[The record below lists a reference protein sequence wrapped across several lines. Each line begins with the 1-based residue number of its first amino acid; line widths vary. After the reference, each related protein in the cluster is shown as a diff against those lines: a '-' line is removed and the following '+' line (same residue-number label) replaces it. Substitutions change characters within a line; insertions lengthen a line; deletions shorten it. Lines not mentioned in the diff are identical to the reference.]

1 MINSK
6 IFRHD
11 IFPIEEVLMFTRNGT
26 MERRRHDSV
35 GSSTS
40 TSGDERSGLSLASLK
55 RASLRRHKILQFF
68 DNCKQSER
76 LLRESNVL
84 QIEDGQ
90 TWDWE
95 IIIAILSV
103 CVHFNYIFQ
112 FY

>member
-1 MINSK
+1 
-6 IFRHD
+6 
-11 IFPIEEVLMFTRNGT
+11 MFSRNGGGGGT
-26 MERRRHDSV
+26 LERRRHDSV

-40 TSGDERSGLSLASLK
+40 TSGDERSGLSLATLK
-55 RASLRRHKILQFF
+55 RASIRRHKILQFF

-95 IIIAILSV
+95 IIVAILNV
-103 CVHFNYIFQ
+103 IKHFKFFFFIFLI
-112 FY
+112 